1 MSYTL
6 TEGLLQNLLIEL
18 DILREQQSS
27 RQNWC
32 YLFRWRQVKPVG
44 IKSDASGV
52 PLLVEARTGPVP
64 RGGIIGFL
72 QKKLAGAAQTQL
84 EPVQPGQRLELTPRQ
99 EPGLHLPNCSRMIFD
114 IQLDRDRQE
123 VLQLRYN
130 SNNLRVDGLGFSN
143 QQVEGPAFVKGAQ
156 LVGYCGVARTRL
168 RVCLR
173 LLLEKQR
180 VKEEVLRGASFA
192 SYTSLP
198 LPFYSLQS
206 ALRGS
211 LLRSRRGQPRVHP
224 FLDETLEC
232 PSIMQAKL
240 LLPQNQFTIGMQVQ
254 LLRAWGQP
262 GTRYVFELALR
273 LARPWVAL
281 ARPDEQELCVK
292 KLSQVCK
299 STARG
304 EVAAGTLWDLQK
316 ELGGFGQ
323 QKKGEDEEVVMAPL
337 GDVAVRVFQLT
348 GDGRLVYCGFA
359 QALLPLTPGTQ
370 RLRLDVLPPRY
381 GRAQHERVLF
391 GYSSFGAVPPREERP
406 MFGLVQGNQRYGLE
420 LEIRSFHFL
429 PSNDV
434 QLVREKTRSLS
445 SVMSKLTAG
454 GGLGGSVLDKLSG
467 KVEQKEP
474 QPAGS
479 GGPPQVELQAPAPLK
494 KIPLGTKTKMRLQ
507 PKGARPPSASES
519 SNLDGEVPV
528 KRPLHAPGEAQPPR
542 RVPKL
547 EANRL
552 KSAVQGKQI

>member
-1 MSYTL
+1 M
-6 TEGLLQNLLIEL
+6 
-18 DILREQQSS
+18 
-27 RQNWC
+27 
-32 YLFRWRQVKPVG
+32 KPVG
-44 IKSDASGV
+44 IKSDAGGV

-64 RGGIIGFL
+64 CGGIVGFL
-72 QKKLAGAAQTQL
+72 QKKLAGATQTQP
-84 EPVQPGQRLELTPRQ
+84 EPAQSGQRLEITSRQ

-114 IQLDRDRQE
+114 IQLDRDKQQ

-130 SNNLRVDGLGFSN
+130 SNSLRVDGLGFSN
-143 QQVEGPAFVKGAQ
+143 QQVEGPAFVQGAQ

-180 VKEEVLRGASFA
+180 VKEEVLRGSSFA

-211 LLRSRRGQPRVHP
+211 LLRSRRGQGLTHP
-224 FLDETLEC
+224 FLNTTLEC
-232 PSIMQAKL
+232 PAIMQAKL
-240 LLPQNQFTIGMQVQ
+240 LLAQNRFTIGMQAQ

-262 GTRYVFELALR
+262 GVRYVFELALR

-281 ARPDEQELCVK
+281 ARPEEQGLCAK
-292 KLSQVCK
+292 KLSQVCR

-304 EVAAGTLWDLQK
+304 EVAVGTLWDLQK

-323 QKKGEDEEVVMAPL
+323 ALREDEEVAMAPL
-337 GDVAVRVFQLT
+337 GDLAVRVFQLT

-359 QALLPLTPGTQ
+359 QALLPLTPGVQ

-420 LEIRSFHFL
+420 LELRSFHFL
-429 PSNDV
+429 PSNDA

-445 SVMSKLTAG
+445 AVMGKLTAG
-454 GGLGGSVLDKLSG
+454 GGLGGSVLSKLAAQA
-467 KVEQKEP
+467 ERKEEKP
-474 QPAGS
+474 ADAQPVGS
-479 GGPPQVELQAPAPLK
+479 GGPPQVELQAPAPAPLK
-494 KIPLGTKTKMRLQ
+494 KIPLGTKTKVRLQ
-507 PKGARPPSASES
+507 PRSRPPSASES
-519 SNLDGEVPV
+519 SNLDGETTA
-528 KRPLHAPGEAQPPR
+528 PLPQHAPGDAQPPR
-542 RVPKL
+542 RIPKL
-547 EANRL
+547 EPKRL
-552 KSAVQGKQI
+552 KSVVQGKQM